1 MKIMDI
7 LNLDKNDR
15 TIFLLVFT
23 LIGYV
28 ALSVFWS
35 IGWAVYEMIKYSYK
49 KNPILKAVKQTNFAN
64 TLTSIVL
71 TQVVLLDTF
80 ASEYDFSWVNGC

>member
-15 TIFLLVFT
+15 TMFLLVFT

-35 IGWAVYEMIKYSYK
+35 IG
-49 KNPILKAVKQTNFAN
+49 
-64 TLTSIVL
+64 
-71 TQVVLLDTF
+71 
-80 ASEYDFSWVNGC
+80 